1 MKHRQRFSCIK
12 LFDSKLKRILSRL
25 ETKSLTDVLYY
36 KNYDVKKIAVH
47 DISLHTI
54 FILNKNTTLR
64 SRPCVF

>member
-36 KNYDVKKIAVH
+36 KNYDVKK
-47 DISLHTI
+47 
-54 FILNKNTTLR
+54 KN
-64 SRPCVF
+64 SSQ